1 MIITIIL
8 IAITVSFI
16 VFDFMK
22 HNYYKHKKY
31 YVFLTLLRTIS
42 GIMLAVSV
50 MFQFWKFSSDNQEN
64 VILQYGEHSKKFL
77 DEILVLFMN
86 HPELNYYYNDLTGT
100 KKIDEF
106 TKRNITLEKE
116 ITVLMFSNFAKT
128 TVYIQKSANKE
139 EVDYVESWMKHI
151 LDTYMKSE
159 TFRHHYIHEYKPKF
173 SGPSLRKY
181 MKDNYN
187 L

>member
-1 MIITIIL
+1 M
-8 IAITVSFI
+8 AIVVSFI
-16 VFDFMK
+16 VLHFMK
-22 HNYYKHKKY
+22 HNYYRHKKFFI
-31 YVFLTLLRTIS
+31 FLTLLGTIS
-42 GIMLAVSV
+42 SITLAISV
-50 MFQFWKFSSDNQEN
+50 MFQFWKFNTDAEER
-64 VILQYGEHSKKFL
+64 VILQYGEHSKQFL

-116 ITVLMFSNFAKT
+116 ITMLMFSNFGKT

-139 EVDYVESWMKHI
+139 EVQFVESWMKNI
-151 LDTYMKSE
+151 LDTYIKSD
-159 TFRHHYIHEYKPKF
+159 TFKQYYTDEYKPKF
-173 SGPSLRKY
+173 SGPSMRKY
-181 MKDNYN
+181 MKDHYN

>member
-1 MIITIIL
+1 MIITVIL
-8 IAITVSFI
+8 IAIIISFV
-16 VFDFMK
+16 VFHFMK
-22 HNYYKHKKY
+22 HNYYRHKKFFI
-31 YVFLTLLRTIS
+31 FLTLLGTIS
-42 GIMLAVSV
+42 SIMLAVSV
-50 MFQFWKFSSDNQEN
+50 MFQFWKFNSDNQEK
-64 VILQYGEHSKKFL
+64 VILQYGEHSKQFL
-77 DEILVLFMN
+77 DEILILFMN

-116 ITVLMFSNFAKT
+116 ITVIMFGKFAKT

-139 EVDYVESWMKHI
+139 EVNYVEAWMKHI
-151 LDTYMKSE
+151 LDTYMKSD
-159 TFRHHYIHEYKPKF
+159 TFKNHYIDEYKPKF
-173 SGPSLRKY
+173 SGPSMRKY